1 MLAIYT
7 DQPPTYDDILHLF
20 PIVFRR
26 RPGHREFTLERSA
39 VVGWRSGRSD
49 GPGGHGRSVDSMTES
64 TPTVPRVEIPGTDL
78 KVAPVSLGGNTF
90 GWTSDA
96 DESFAVLDAFLAGG
110 GSVIDTADMYSQW
123 ADGLSGGESE
133 SVLGEWFAASGKR
146 SDVVLATKVG
156 AIQSAPGLERGVV
169 DRNLDDS
176 LERLRTD
183 VVDLYYYHYDDE
195 SVGIEDQV
203 ATAAALIESGRV
215 KRIGLSNYPPERM
228 REFLTLAAGSA
239 AVPAAIQPQYS
250 LLARSDYE
258 EGYGLVAEEYGVG
271 VFSYFSLASG
281 LLTGKYASREDIAG
295 AAREGMAAGYFGDD
309 SADAP
314 DPFAVVEAVRDI
326 AAEHEVE
333 PSSVALAWLIA
344 KGVTAPIASAR
355 TVEQVAPLLAAT
367 TLQLSDENISRL
379 DSASTGF

>member
-1 MLAIYT
+1 M
-7 DQPPTYDDILHLF
+7 
-20 PIVFRR
+20 
-26 RPGHREFTLERSA
+26 
-39 VVGWRSGRSD
+39 
-49 GPGGHGRSVDSMTES
+49 
-64 TPTVPRVEIPGTDL
+64 
-78 KVAPVSLGGNTF
+78 
-90 GWTSDA
+90 
-96 DESFAVLDAFLAGG
+96 LDAFVSGG
-110 GSVIDTADMYSQW
+110 GSLIDTADMYSQW

-183 VVDLYYYHYDDE
+183 VVDLYYYHYDDK

-215 KRIGLSNYPPERM
+215 KRIGLSNYPPQRM

-250 LLARSDYE
+250 LLARAGYENDYRR
-258 EGYGLVAEEYGVG
+258 VAEVAGAA

-281 LLTGKYASREDIAG
+281 LLTGKYRSAHDIAG
-295 AAREGMAAGYFGDD
+295 TARESMVSGYL
-309 SADAP
+309 SEHA
-314 DPFAVVEAVRDI
+314 DPFAVVETLTTV
-326 AAEHEVE
+326 AEGRSVE
-333 PSSVALAWLIA
+333 PSSVALAWLRA

-355 TVEQVAPLLAAT
+355 TVEQVAPLLTSATVDLDEDEVEALDEVSAA
-367 TLQLSDENISRL
+367 
-379 DSASTGF
+379 F